1 MNERVSER
9 NEQKHAN
16 RVAARLDGG
25 ADSGFGSVHTL
36 LYFYHIIKCLTI
48 LNCYIKKERKKRWC
62 VGLFYWKI
70 LSIYGVPSS

>member
-25 ADSGFGSVHTL
+25 VHSGFGPVHTL
-36 LYFYHIIKCLTI
+36 LYFNYAIKCLTI
-48 LNCYIKKERKKRWC
+48 LNYYTKKERKKR
-62 VGLFYWKI
+62 
-70 LSIYGVPSS
+70 